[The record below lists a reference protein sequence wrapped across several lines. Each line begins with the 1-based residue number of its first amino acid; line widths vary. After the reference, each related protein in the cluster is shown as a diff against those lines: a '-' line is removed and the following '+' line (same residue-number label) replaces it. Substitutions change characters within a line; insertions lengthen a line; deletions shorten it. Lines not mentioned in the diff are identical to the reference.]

1 MNFKA
6 EVVKEVW
13 NSDNFKVYA
22 VNVTSCAEEVK
33 TNKYG
38 NVSISGNIPDL
49 IIGEEYEFSGE
60 EKKTKYGIGYDI
72 QNVKRKKPTTKLDA
86 SVFLSEIL
94 TQRQTNSLLSAYP
107 NIIDMIMDGE
117 DDKIDFS
124 KLNGIKEKSFQKI
137 KDKVIDNF
145 CLAEFVSEFDGLITI
160 ATARKLYEK
169 YKSIEMMNKKF
180 LSEPYK
186 TLCEVS
192 GIGFKK
198 ADSILLSI
206 DKSSKQKIKKGRSVI
221 IKFDFDLKTSKER
234 CLAYIVYA
242 LTQNESEGN
251 TKMNLADLR
260 TDCLKNVPETISY
273 FEEAIK
279 DKSVF
284 YETDS
289 MTVSRTTTHNTEK
302 YISNVI
308 RNAFNNNQY
317 KWKVNEDDYKEID
330 GFVLTNE
337 QTKIISTVCQFPI
350 SILNGSA
357 GTGKTSSTLALIE
370 MLNDGHKAFKLM
382 SPTGKAAKRLS
393 ECTKERATTLHRG
406 LGYRPPDEWAYNE
419 EEKFDCDIIIIDE
432 FSMVDIW
439 MFKRVLSAIDFN
451 KTKLLLI
458 GDDAQLPSIGA
469 GNILHDLIN
478 SKFIPT
484 VTLTKIFRYG
494 EGGLM
499 RVADDVKNTKQY
511 LNKDYQGNVIAFGE
525 NKDYIFIKSTPDSIK
540 DKVVNLYGKLLEK
553 GYSLHD
559 IQVLTAKNVGDCG
572 TIALNKEIQKIAN
585 KNYGCINNIKI
596 GESIYYI
603 GDSVI
608 QKINN
613 YKATIVNCN
622 IDTDSEDT
630 CLIANGETGTIKKI
644 DGSNVYI
651 DFDGILIKYTRDE
664 MSMVGLGYAIS
675 IHKSQGSGFKIVILC
690 SPKSDIYMMNSNLL
704 YVGITRTIEKCYH
717 VGSIAAVNIAV
728 KKKEN
733 FKRDTYLKDFLIK

>member
-22 VNVTSCAEEVK
+22 VNVTSCAEEVE

-206 DKSSKQKIKKGRSVI
+206 DKSSKQKIKKSQPVT
-221 IKFDFDLKTSKER
+221 IKFDFDLKASKER

-357 GTGKTSSTLALIE
+357 GTGKTSSTLVLIE

-406 LGYRPPDEWAYNE
+406 LGYRSPDEWAYNE

-511 LNKDYQGNVIAFGE
+511 LSKDYQGNVIAFGE
-525 NKDYIFIKSTPDSIK
+525 NKDYIFIKATPGLMK
-540 DKVVNLYGKLLEK
+540 DKIVNLYGKLLEK

-585 KNYGCINNIKI
+585 KNYGCIHNIKI
-596 GESIYYI
+596 GESVYYV

-622 IDTDSEDT
+622 TDTDSEDT

-644 DGSNVYI
+644 DGSDVYI
-651 DFDGILIKYTRDE
+651 DFDGVLIKYTRDE

-717 VGSIAAVNIAV
+717 VGSIAAVNMAV

>member
-6 EVVKEVW
+6 EVVKEIW

-22 VNVTSCAEEVK
+22 VNVTSCAGEVK

-94 TQRQTNSLLSAYP
+94 TKRQTNSLLSVYP
-107 NIIDMIMDGE
+107 NIIDMIMNG
-117 DDKIDFS
+117 DDDEIDFS

-160 ATARKLYEK
+160 ATARKFYEK

-206 DKSSKQKIKKGRSVI
+206 DKSSKQKIKKGRAVT

-242 LTQNESEGN
+242 LAQNESEGN

-302 YISNVI
+302 YISDVI
-308 RNAFNNNQY
+308 RSAFNNNQY
-317 KWKVNEDDYKEID
+317 KWNANENDYKEID
-330 GFVLTNE
+330 GFVLTDE
-337 QTKIISTVCQFPI
+337 QAKIISTVCQSPI

-357 GTGKTSSTLALIE
+357 GTGKTSSTLTLIK
-370 MLNDGHKAFKLM
+370 MLHDGHKSFKLM

-393 ECTKERATTLHRG
+393 ECTKEKATTLHRG
-406 LGYRPPDEWAYNE
+406 LGYRPPDEWTYNE

-511 LNKDYQGNVIAFGE
+511 LNKDYQGNVIAFGK

-585 KNYGCINNIKI
+585 KNYGCIHNIKI

-608 QKINN
+608 QKVNN

>member
-1 MNFKA
+1 
-6 EVVKEVW
+6 
-13 NSDNFKVYA
+13 
-22 VNVTSCAEEVK
+22 
-33 TNKYG
+33 
-38 NVSISGNIPDL
+38 
-49 IIGEEYEFSGE
+49 
-60 EKKTKYGIGYDI
+60 
-72 QNVKRKKPTTKLDA
+72 
-86 SVFLSEIL
+86 
-94 TQRQTNSLLSAYP
+94 
-107 NIIDMIMDGE
+107 
-117 DDKIDFS
+117 
-124 KLNGIKEKSFQKI
+124 
-137 KDKVIDNF
+137 
-145 CLAEFVSEFDGLITI
+145 
-160 ATARKLYEK
+160 
-169 YKSIEMMNKKF
+169 
-180 LSEPYK
+180 
-186 TLCEVS
+186 
-192 GIGFKK
+192 
-198 ADSILLSI
+198 
-206 DKSSKQKIKKGRSVI
+206 
-221 IKFDFDLKTSKER
+221 
-234 CLAYIVYA
+234 
-242 LTQNESEGN
+242 
-251 TKMNLADLR
+251 
-260 TDCLKNVPETISY
+260 
-273 FEEAIK
+273 
-279 DKSVF
+279 
-284 YETDS
+284 
-289 MTVSRTTTHNTEK
+289 
-302 YISNVI
+302 
-308 RNAFNNNQY
+308 
-317 KWKVNEDDYKEID
+317 
-330 GFVLTNE
+330 
-337 QTKIISTVCQFPI
+337 
-350 SILNGSA
+350 
-357 GTGKTSSTLALIE
+357 
-370 MLNDGHKAFKLM
+370 M

-393 ECTKERATTLHRG
+393 ECTKEKATTLHRG
-406 LGYRPPDEWAYNE
+406 LGYRPPDEWTYNE

-585 KNYGCINNIKI
+585 KNYGCIHNIKI
-596 GESIYYI
+596 GESVYYI

-622 IDTDSEDT
+622 IYTDSEDT

>member
-160 ATARKLYEK
+160 TTARKLYEK

-180 LSEPYK
+180 LSDPYK

-206 DKSSKQKIKKGRSVI
+206 DKSSKQKIKKSQPVT
-221 IKFDFDLKTSKER
+221 IKFDFDLKASKER

-337 QTKIISTVCQFPI
+337 QTKIISTVCQSPI

-370 MLNDGHKAFKLM
+370 MLNDKHRSFKLM

-393 ECTKERATTLHRG
+393 ECTKEKATTLHRG
-406 LGYRPPDEWAYNE
+406 LGYRPPDEWTYNE

-458 GDDAQLPSIGA
+458 GDDAQLPSICA

-511 LNKDYQGNVIAFGE
+511 LNKDYQGNVIAFGK

-585 KNYGCINNIKI
+585 KNYGCIHNIKI
-596 GESIYYI
+596 GESVYYI

-630 CLIANGETGTIKKI
+630 CLIANGETGTIKNI